1 MIRTYLLCL
10 LPLAACNTAGER
22 ASTGECPA
30 GEDCSP
36 ATPNGLHFI
45 GSGLADDVFGI
56 LAGPRATAIGGTQDI
71 TLEYDRGD
79 GILRSLDLLYDA
91 DDDGGIGV
99 TVDQLAG
106 PVVTVR
112 GAGSRSNYLRI
123 VGKADG
129 LLFDRY
135 ELTGAA
141 LKRIELVG
149 TGGEIVPPGTGLV
162 WATGDQPIGIAL
174 YGDVQHSGG
183 PVSERLVDT
192 SLVATLTG
200 ATRTRWDEVRLA
212 NASVGHHALGVTAG
226 DKPAA
231 DLDVEVVDGAGSIAF
246 QGTEPATIASGSS
259 SLFCFSAMS
268 SNRYIYGLTWTFH
281 VDGGAPITQG
291 AGTLASNC
299 IDVSVPTSRT
309 AGTVMIDASAGGK
322 ATTLAVAIGAAAHAR
337 RSPAL
342 RTVPTAGDRAAM

>member
-22 ASTGECPA
+22 AHTGECPA
-30 GEDCSP
+30 GEDCSA

-56 LAGPRATAIGGTQDI
+56 LAGPQATAIGGTQGI
-71 TLEYDRGD
+71 ALKYDRGD
-79 GILRSLDLLYDA
+79 GNLRPLDLLYDA
-91 DDDGGIGV
+91 DDDGGLGV
-99 TVDQLAG
+99 TVDRIEGA
-106 PVVTVR
+106 VVTVR

-123 VGKADG
+123 LGQADG

-162 WATGDQPIGIAL
+162 WATGDQTIGIAL

-192 SLVATLTG
+192 SLIATLAG
-200 ATRTRWDEVRLA
+200 ATRTRWDEVQLA
-212 NASVGHHALGVTAG
+212 HATAGHHALAVTAG

-231 DLDVEVVDGAGSIAF
+231 DLDVEVVDGASAIAF

-259 SLFCFSAMS
+259 SLLCFSALS
-268 SNRYIYGLTWTFH
+268 SNRYIYGLSWTFQ

-291 AGTLASNC
+291 AGMLASNC
-299 IDVSVPTSRT
+299 VDVSVPASRT
-309 AGTVMIDASAGGK
+309 TGTVMIAASAGGRSM
-322 ATTLAVAIGAAAHAR
+322 TLAATIGAAAHAR

-342 RTVPTAGDRAAM
+342 RTVPTTGERAAR